1 MDSSLTEFVNEW
13 LSIAEDDL
21 RWAKASFEDG
31 FYSRVC
37 FVCQQVA
44 EKALKAY
51 LYGNKLQQKTH
62 SLLRLMEACAQK
74 EPRFRELKNDL
85 VVLDPY
91 YIGTRYPDIGDIER
105 FEKKELAQEA
115 LTAAEKISR
124 FVKNEIIS

>member
-91 YIGTRYPDIGDIER
+91 YIGARYPDIGDIER